1 MDRTLII
8 SSKCKYRA
16 ANIVTGDKYG
26 TIKIFNDHLNRYED
40 RLETWFCMK
49 KELCATEVGTNY
61 RKYKARKR
69 NGFLPRWTGG
79 KLFYFVKTASELYIN
94 QFVLCY
100 WTRPETSF
108 PWEIAFHE
116 CSVIQI
122 SKSAWPGQSFLL
134 L

>member
-8 SSKCKYRA
+8 SSKYKCRA

-69 NGFLPRWTGG
+69 NGFLPR
-79 KLFYFVKTASELYIN
+79 
-94 QFVLCY
+94 
-100 WTRPETSF
+100 
-108 PWEIAFHE
+108 
-116 CSVIQI
+116 
-122 SKSAWPGQSFLL
+122 
-134 L
+134 